1 MPQSGRHF
9 LNSESGSLAPIL
21 AIMLIPMCAALG
33 FSIDYNSAVATK
45 GSMQNALDAATLS
58 ITTLPTS

>member
-1 MPQSGRHF
+1 MPQSGSHF
-9 LNSESGSLAPIL
+9 LRSESGSLAPIL

-45 GSMQNALDAATLS
+45 GSMQNALD
-58 ITTLPTS
+58 